1 MSMSLLVRG
10 AALILAIGGAA
21 AAATL
26 YSFGH
31 FKQVESRFDGDCSP
45 VAGVAGPED
54 LQPAGERV
62 YVASLD
68 RAGGAERGAVLLVS
82 PDDPL
87 DSAGWRDRTAGAP
100 SDFRPAGLYYFEDGP
115 TRRVFVVNEAGPSV
129 ELYDVLENG
138 DLKHI
143 ETFRERRLTSP
154 NDVVAVGARSFY
166 VSNDVEAG
174 RRTPVGML
182 QFLTRAPA
190 GKIFYFDG
198 VSFRVAA
205 DGLRFANGL
214 ALTDDGAA
222 LYAAETSGYALRRY
236 ARDAGT
242 GALTLDKTAPM
253 PAAPD
258 NINIAFDGSLWIGAH
273 PKPLALGAVTFGA
286 ASVSP
291 SAVIRFNPGASDA
304 TYTEIFT
311 DDGRK
316 ISAASV
322 AALDRGRLI
331 IGSLLDDKYLI
342 CEFQRR

>member
-1 MSMSLLVRG
+1 MSLVVRG
-10 AALILAIGGAA
+10 AALVLAVCGAG

-31 FKQVESRFDGDCSP
+31 FREIENRFDGECSP

-54 LQPAGERV
+54 LQPAGERL

-68 RAGGAERGAVLLVS
+68 RAGDTARGAVLLVS

-87 DSAGWRDRTAGAP
+87 DSAGWRDRTGGVP
-100 SDFRPAGLYYFEDGP
+100 KEFRPAGLYYYDEGAV
-115 TRRVFVVNEAGPSV
+115 RRVFVVNEAGPSV
-129 ELYDVLENG
+129 ELYDVLDGG

-154 NDVVAVGARSFY
+154 NDIVAVGPRSFY

-174 RRTPVGML
+174 RNTPVGML
-182 QFLTRAPA
+182 QFLARAPA

-198 VSFRVAA
+198 VAFRVAA

-214 ALTDDGAA
+214 ALADEGAT

-236 ARDAGT
+236 ARDAAT
-242 GALTLDKTAPM
+242 GALALEKSAPM

-258 NINIAFDGSLWIGAH
+258 NINVAFDGSLWIGAH

-286 ASVSP
+286 AKRAP
-291 SAVIRFNPGASDA
+291 SAVIRYDA
-304 TYTEIFT
+304 DAAAGDAAYAEIFS

-342 CEFQRR
+342 CEFKGR